1 MYVATLS
8 STVNCCHFVPSPN
21 RKNIKM
27 VLGKNLWI
35 FCALVFGFCNAKL
48 DENMFGP
55 EGSELLKELKESG
68 VIDQFEEELEKM
80 LHEQKNTVKVDDA
93 KVVET
98 EGNAEKDPVTDF
110 IESYVKEKNIKLDS
124 RILEHLANLPV
135 SDEGEAK
142 HYVHLTQVLDKIYD
156 LGKLDDVETDKKV
169 LDVIKRV
176 KSLPVMKTSLNKLNN
191 VEDQVSA
198 DESEKTKQQTTA
210 TNEVFDSATVK
221 MVTDFIKNFK
231 KKPEFLLDVVLPML
245 VQQGLISNDVVK
257 TAKMYG
263 KGFLK
268 SEYFGIFIDS
278 IANSIEAFASS
289 SAGIKMIQL
298 IPHFLDPDNMNKDV
312 MHLVRI
318 EAEKSL
324 DELTSRLE
332 NSDNLEQVVASVA
345 GGGVMMVNYVK
356 DLLKD
361 EMKMAIGNT
370 FLISQ
375 GLPAIK
381 PRKLTE
387 SLFDLANKCIKV
399 FTTWKIDLS
408 PYKDETLK
416 QFALIEKEY
425 ITASEF
431 GRLTDSEQKTLIAR
445 FLTENMVE
453 PVQNLWKIRSH
464 IFGHPNGKSCAESL
478 LCHLNAHMKSQ
489 SKTKSEVTK
498 VFSLLTVFTW
508 TLDGSGTGLDQWKL
522 YQAIWNGQKTETN
535 CSEQYTPSGKEN
547 ICHILPWQSGMM
559 SLNFEH
565 NEL

>member
-35 FCALVFGFCNAKL
+35 FCALVLGFCNAKL